1 MLCADIMM
9 IQATSL
15 IDGKLD
21 DLFGAWSESNCTKD
35 DAISPANYKFNG
47 ATNLVQFDTEITQY
61 FCGDTFS
68 FSYKAEQE
76 MFGAD
81 VIMLE
86 ALRFFLSETQD
97 LPGPLCELSN
107 LSLSLIS
114 GHPSFVCIAQVK
126 CTSLYNNIFQHRSLS
141 FRVKAGVQ
149 RAASP

>member
-21 DLFGAWSESNCTKD
+21 DLFGAWSESNFTKD

-81 VIMLE
+81 VIVLE
-86 ALRFFLSETQD
+86 ALRFFLSEAQD
-97 LPGPLCELSN
+97 LPGPLCELIKPISIVHLFVTP
-107 LSLSLIS
+107 LSVAEDGTEPSVSL
-114 GHPSFVCIAQVK
+114 
-126 CTSLYNNIFQHRSLS
+126 R
-141 FRVKAGVQ
+141 
-149 RAASP
+149 